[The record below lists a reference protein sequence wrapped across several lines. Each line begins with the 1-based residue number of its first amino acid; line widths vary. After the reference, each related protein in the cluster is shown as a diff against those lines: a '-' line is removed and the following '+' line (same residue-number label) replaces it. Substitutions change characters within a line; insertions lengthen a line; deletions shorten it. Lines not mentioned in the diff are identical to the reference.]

1 MCIQLHC
8 ATQSS
13 SCIMPRQC
21 ACVCHGPRL
30 NSAGYFQVDNVLLN
44 KQSLSAAI
52 CAGQGMPV
60 DTELL
65 FAASLLIVNRRSV
78 DSFCAVYMHLF
89 FLRLYTCIFMLYAFY
104 HDIYDVFFFDDY
116 GIRRSPS

>member
-1 MCIQLHC
+1 MLRSL
-8 ATQSS
+8 ALA
-13 SCIMPRQC
+13 SCLGNVP
-21 ACVCHGPRL
+21 VCHGPRL

-89 FLRLYTCIFMLYAFY
+89 FFEIVYVHLYAVCFL
-104 HDIYDVFFFDDY
+104 
-116 GIRRSPS
+116 P